1 MDILGKVLDK
11 HYEGKWNS
19 FHAPTGTMADF
30 ENIDWIEDAPSKSD
44 FQAQYDAEEQAYNNS
59 QYQRD
64 RASAYPSVQDQ
75 LDKIYHSGLTAWKAD
90 IKAVKD
96 KFPKP

>member
-30 ENIDWIEDAPSKSD
+30 ENIDWIGDKPSKSD
-44 FQAQYDAEEQAYNNS
+44 FQTQYDAEEQAYNNS

-64 RASAYPSVQDQ
+64 RAEAYDPIPEQ
-75 LDKIYHSGLTAWKAD
+75 LDQIFWDMDGWKAK
-90 IKAVKD
+90 IKSVKD
-96 KFPKP
+96 KFPKPS